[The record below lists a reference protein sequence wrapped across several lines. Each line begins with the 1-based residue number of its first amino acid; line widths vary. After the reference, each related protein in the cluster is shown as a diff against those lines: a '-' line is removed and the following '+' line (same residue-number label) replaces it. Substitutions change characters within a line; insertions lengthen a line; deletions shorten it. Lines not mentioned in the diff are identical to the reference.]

1 MDFLSLA
8 ERRYSV
14 RAYKSDTIADE
25 LMRKVLSAALLAPT
39 ACNRQ
44 PFRLLVLPTRGS
56 EKQLLRI
63 YPRSWFVEAPCVI
76 AIVAVL
82 SESWSRRDGVNYAF
96 VDASIAMDHLILAA
110 TEQGL
115 GTCWVAA
122 FDPSAAREILGLPNG
137 VEPVAFTPLGYPA
150 DKPGT
155 KERRASDQLVRY
167 GHW

>member
-1 MDFLSLA
+1 VDFLSLA

-14 RAYKSDTIADE
+14 RAYKSDTVADE
-25 LMRKVLSAALLAPT
+25 LIRKVLSAALLAPT

-44 PFRLLVLPTRGS
+44 PFRLLVLPTLGN

-63 YPRSWFVEAPCVI
+63 YSRSWFVEAPCVI
-76 AIVAVL
+76 AIAAVL

-96 VDASIAMDHLILAA
+96 VDAAIAMDHLILAA

-150 DKPGT
+150 DNPGP